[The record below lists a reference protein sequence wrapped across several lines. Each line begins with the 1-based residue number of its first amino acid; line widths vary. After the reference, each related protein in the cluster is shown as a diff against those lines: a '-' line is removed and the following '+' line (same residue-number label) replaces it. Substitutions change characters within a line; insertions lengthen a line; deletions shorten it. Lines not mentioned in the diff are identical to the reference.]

1 MGSVGAGATRLL
13 MIDDDEKLVAL
24 TRDYLETHGFEV
36 AAAHDGEAGVAAAL
50 STRPDLVILD
60 LMLPGID
67 GLEVCRRV
75 RRASRVPILM
85 LTARG
90 DETDRIVGLE
100 MGADDYLPKPF
111 NARELLARIR
121 AILRRS
127 EADEPPSDTPLL
139 RVGPLTVDAGS
150 RTVTVRG
157 EPVELT
163 TAEFEILH
171 ALAASAGRV
180 LSREQLL
187 ARVHGEGWAAE
198 ERAVDVHVSR
208 IRQKI
213 GDDPRRPA
221 LLKTVRGVG
230 YQLVRGEPR

>member
-1 MGSVGAGATRLL
+1 
-13 MIDDDEKLVAL
+13 MIDDDEKLVGL
-24 TRDYLETHGFEV
+24 MREYLESHGFELV
-36 AAAHDGEAGVAAAL
+36 AAHDGSAGVKAAL
-50 STRPDLVILD
+50 STEPDLVILD
-60 LMLPGID
+60 LMLPGMD

-75 RRASRVPILM
+75 RQSSRVPILM

-100 MGADDYLPKPF
+100 LGADDYLPKPF

-127 EADEPPSDTPLL
+127 DGEEQAAASSKLE
-139 RVGPLTVDAGS
+139 VGPLVVDIGS

-157 EPVELT
+157 RQVDLT
-163 TAEFEILH
+163 TAEFDILH
-171 ALAASAGRV
+171 ALASSAGRV
-180 LSREQLL
+180 LSRDQLL
-187 ARVHGEGWAAE
+187 QRVHGDGWAAYD
-198 ERAVDVHVSR
+198 RSVDVHISR

-213 GDDPRRPA
+213 EDDPKRPL

-230 YQLVRGEPR
+230 YQLARTEPS

>member
-1 MGSVGAGATRLL
+1 MMSIMKRLL
-13 MIDDDEKLVAL
+13 MIDDDEKLVSL
-24 TRDYLETHGFEV
+24 MREYLEPHGFQV
-36 AAAHDGEAGVAAAL
+36 AAVHDGLQGVEAAL
-50 STRPDLVILD
+50 STEPALVILD

-75 RRASRVPILM
+75 RQASQVPILM

-100 MGADDYLPKPF
+100 IGADDYLPKPF

-127 EADEPPSDTPLL
+127 EGGEESSSQSILEA
-139 RVGPLTVDAGS
+139 GAIAVDHGA
-150 RTVTVRG
+150 RTVTVGGR
-157 EPVELT
+157 PVELT
-163 TAEFEILH
+163 TAEFDVLY
-171 ALAASAGRV
+171 ALAVNAGRV
-180 LSREQLL
+180 LSRDQLL
-187 ARVHGEGWAAE
+187 EKIHGEGWAAYD
-198 ERAVDVHVSR
+198 RSVDVHISR

-213 GDDPRRPA
+213 EDDPKKPA

-230 YQLVRGEPR
+230 YQLVKTGAS

>member
-1 MGSVGAGATRLL
+1 MTRLL

-24 TRDYLETHGFEV
+24 TRDYLESHGFELL
-36 AAAHDGEAGVAAAL
+36 AAHDGLAGVALAL
-50 STRPDLVILD
+50 ADEPDLIVLD

-67 GLEVCRRV
+67 GLEVCRRL
-75 RRASRVPILM
+75 RRSSRVPILM

-90 DETDRIVGLE
+90 EDTDRIVGLE

-127 EADEPPSDTPLL
+127 DGEATDEGGSIVHAGRL
-139 RVGPLTVDAGS
+139 RVDSGKREATLDGQA
-150 RTVTVRG
+150 
-157 EPVELT
+157 VELT

-171 ALAASAGRV
+171 ALASCAGRV
-180 LSREQLL
+180 LSRDQLL
-187 ARVHGEGWAAE
+187 QKVHGEGWAAYD
-198 ERAVDVHVSR
+198 RSVDVHISR

-213 GDDPRRPA
+213 GDDPRHPT

-230 YQLVRGEPR
+230 YQLVRTND